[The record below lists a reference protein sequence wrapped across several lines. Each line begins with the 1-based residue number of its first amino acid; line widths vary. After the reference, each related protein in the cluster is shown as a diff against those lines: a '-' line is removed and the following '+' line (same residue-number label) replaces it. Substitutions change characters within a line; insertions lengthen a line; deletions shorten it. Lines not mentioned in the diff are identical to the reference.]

1 MYRSHGI
8 FLLELL
14 KYRIGVLGNNISV
27 MARYAGSGYN
37 LRFTNDPDVL
47 VSEGIEEPYT
57 QIKCVGFTGLEPG
70 LRRHI
75 MLNIF

>member
-14 KYRIGVLGNNISV
+14 KYRIGLLENNISV
-27 MARYAGSGYN
+27 MALSAGSGYN

-57 QIKCVGFTGLEPG
+57 QIKCVGFTGLAPG